1 MLFSWFMFFIKQVVF
16 LYEQTNLHP
25 AACNPQQRL
34 HFMKPIRLMSGFFT
48 VGVWTLLSRVLGFLR
63 EVMILSL
70 IGPGPLMDAFVAAFR
85 LPNMFRR
92 FFAEGA
98 FNAAFVPM
106 FSKRLE
112 GEDGA
117 GEFAQN
123 AFAGLFFVV
132 TVLTALGMVF
142 MPALV
147 WLTAE
152 GFSGDGRFGLT
163 VDYGRIAF
171 PYILFMSLSALFS
184 GILNATGRFAVAAAA
199 PVLLNIFVIAALSI
213 AALTNSPAINWLIWA
228 IPVAGAAQLALTWNA
243 AAKAGFKLRPAR
255 PRWNADM
262 RDLVVIALPAALAS
276 GVMQINLVVGQ
287 LVASQY
293 ENAVSWLFAADRLY
307 QLPLGVVGIAV
318 GVVLLP
324 DLSRRLRAGDDEGAK
339 SALSRA
345 AEISL
350 ALTIPSAVALIVIP
364 LTLVSVLFE
373 RGASGTDDSAAIA
386 TAVMIYGLGL
396 PAFVLQKIVQPLYFA
411 REDTRRP
418 FYFAIVAMVV
428 NAALAVGLAP
438 YVNWLAPAIA
448 ATVAGWAMYGMLAI
462 GARRFGDT
470 ARVDDRFRR
479 RIWRI
484 MAASLI
490 MGAVVWFANLQMSP
504 LLALPW
510 WRGLGLVVLIVI
522 AAVTYFGS
530 GQWIGAFKL
539 SEFKAAMRRGR

>member
-1 MLFSWFMFFIKQVVF
+1 
-16 LYEQTNLHP
+16 
-25 AACNPQQRL
+25 
-34 HFMKPIRLMSGFFT
+34 MKPIRLMSGFFT
-48 VGVWTLLSRVLGFLR
+48 VGVWTLLSRVLGFVR

-112 GEDGA
+112 AGA
-117 GEFAQN
+117 DADTFAQN
-123 AFAGLFFVV
+123 AFSGLFFIV
-132 TVLTALGMVF
+132 TFLTALGMIF

-152 GFSGDGRFGLT
+152 GFTDDGRFDLT
-163 VDYGRIAF
+163 VGYGRIVF

-184 GILNATGRFAVAAAA
+184 GILNATGRFAAAAAA
-199 PVLLNIFVIAALSI
+199 PVLLNIFVIS
-213 AALTNSPAINWLIWA
+213 ALTIATLTGAEAINWLVWA
-228 IPVAGAAQLALTWNA
+228 VPLAGIAQLTLTWRA
-243 AAKAGFKLRPAR
+243 AANAGFSLRPAL
-255 PRWNADM
+255 PRWNKNM

-276 GVMQINLVVGQ
+276 GVMQVNLVVGQ

-324 DLSRRLRAGDDEGAK
+324 ELSRRLQAGDDAGAK

-350 ALTIPSAVALIVIP
+350 ALTIPSAVALMVIP

-373 RGASGTDDSAAIA
+373 RGASGTDDTAAIA

-411 REDTRRP
+411 RGDTQRP
-418 FYFAIVAMVV
+418 FYFALVAMVV
-428 NAALAVGLAP
+428 NGGLAFGLAP
-438 YVNWLAPAIA
+438 WVGWLAPAIA
-448 ATVAGWAMYGMLAI
+448 ATAAGWIMYALLAI
-462 GARRFGDT
+462 GARGFGKT
-470 ARVDDRFRR
+470 ARVDARFRT

-484 MAASLI
+484 IAASLV
-490 MGAVVWFANLQMSP
+490 MGAALWFFNLQLSA

-510 WRGLGLVVLIVI
+510 WRGLGLFILLVLGAI
-522 AAVTYFGS
+522 AYFGS
-530 GQWIGAFKL
+530 GQMMGAFKL